1 MRGFL
6 TASCVQGIGF
16 GSARS
21 PKIDGVIRALVTKL
35 EKDKPSA
42 QLSANDSEY
51 CRSFAETVFAR
62 ADRIDRA
69 GRADKS
75 TAMTFYAASIFI
87 EVRGDNSR
95 QC

>member
-1 MRGFL
+1 M
-6 TASCVQGIGF
+6 
-16 GSARS
+16 
-21 PKIDGVIRALVTKL
+21 TKL

-42 QLSANDSEY
+42 QLSANDGEY

-62 ADRIDRA
+62 ADRVDRA

-87 EVRGDNSR
+87 EASISQALDV
-95 QC
+95 QIQLK